1 MAFTLIQEGSQSNI
15 PTRTYICDSEDVV
28 APLPTDI
35 CPGSAAIILEDSLIV
50 YMLNN
55 AKQWK
60 KV

>member
-1 MAFTLIQEGSQSNI
+1 MSFTLIQEGSQSNI
-15 PTRTYICDSEDVV
+15 PTRTYICDSEGDV
-28 APLPTDI
+28 ATLPTDI
-35 CPGSAAIILEDSLIV
+35 CPGSAAIILGDSLIV